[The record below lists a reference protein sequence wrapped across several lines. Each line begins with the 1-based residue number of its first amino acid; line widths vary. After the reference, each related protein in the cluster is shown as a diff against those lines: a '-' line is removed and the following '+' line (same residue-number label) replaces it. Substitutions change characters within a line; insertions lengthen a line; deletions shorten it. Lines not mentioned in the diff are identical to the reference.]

1 MGGMSEQDILHVT
14 FEPPI
19 NPFTPD
25 IGCKSWIPISPAAR
39 KCGVLLHPS
48 NGLNDRGRKDMRKI
62 QVLLPEEMIS
72 YLQSIVE
79 SGETE
84 SMSQTI
90 RKIIMKEMKANET
103 Q

>member
-1 MGGMSEQDILHVT
+1 
-14 FEPPI
+14 
-19 NPFTPD
+19 
-25 IGCKSWIPISPAAR
+25 
-39 KCGVLLHPS
+39 
-48 NGLNDRGRKDMRKI
+48 MRKI
-62 QVLLPEEMIS
+62 QVLLPEEMIA

-90 RKIIMKEMKANET
+90 RKIIMKEMKANEA

>member
-1 MGGMSEQDILHVT
+1 
-14 FEPPI
+14 
-19 NPFTPD
+19 
-25 IGCKSWIPISPAAR
+25 
-39 KCGVLLHPS
+39 
-48 NGLNDRGRKDMRKI
+48 MRKI
-62 QVLLPEEMIS
+62 QVLLPEEMIA
-72 YLQSIVE
+72 YLQGIVA

>member
-1 MGGMSEQDILHVT
+1 
-14 FEPPI
+14 
-19 NPFTPD
+19 
-25 IGCKSWIPISPAAR
+25 
-39 KCGVLLHPS
+39 
-48 NGLNDRGRKDMRKI
+48 MRKI
-62 QVLLPEEMIS
+62 QVLLPEEMIA

-79 SGETE
+79 SGDTE

>member
-1 MGGMSEQDILHVT
+1 
-14 FEPPI
+14 
-19 NPFTPD
+19 
-25 IGCKSWIPISPAAR
+25 
-39 KCGVLLHPS
+39 
-48 NGLNDRGRKDMRKI
+48 MRKI
-62 QVLLPEEMIS
+62 QVLLPEEMIA

-90 RKIIMKEMKANET
+90 RKIIMKEMKAKET

>member
-1 MGGMSEQDILHVT
+1 
-14 FEPPI
+14 
-19 NPFTPD
+19 
-25 IGCKSWIPISPAAR
+25 
-39 KCGVLLHPS
+39 
-48 NGLNDRGRKDMRKI
+48 MRKI
-62 QVLLPEEMIS
+62 QVLLPEEMIA

-90 RKIIMKEMKANET
+90 RKIILKEMKANET

>member
-1 MGGMSEQDILHVT
+1 MQELDPDFT
-14 FEPPI
+14 FSLKAKA
-19 NPFTPD
+19 FGRT
-25 IGCKSWIPISPAAR
+25 AR

-48 NGLNDRGRKDMRKI
+48 NGHRPRKKKDMRKI
-62 QVLLPEEMIS
+62 QVLLPEEMIA

-79 SGETE
+79 SGDTE

-90 RKIIMKEMKANET
+90 RKIIMKEMRKDET

>member
-1 MGGMSEQDILHVT
+1 
-14 FEPPI
+14 
-19 NPFTPD
+19 
-25 IGCKSWIPISPAAR
+25 
-39 KCGVLLHPS
+39 
-48 NGLNDRGRKDMRKI
+48 MRKI
-62 QVLLPEEMIS
+62 QVLLPEEMIE

-90 RKIIMKEMKANET
+90 RKIILKEMKANET

>member
-1 MGGMSEQDILHVT
+1 
-14 FEPPI
+14 
-19 NPFTPD
+19 
-25 IGCKSWIPISPAAR
+25 
-39 KCGVLLHPS
+39 
-48 NGLNDRGRKDMRKI
+48 MRKI
-62 QVLLPEEMIS
+62 QVLLPEEMIA
-72 YLQSIVE
+72 YIQSIVE

>member
-1 MGGMSEQDILHVT
+1 MQELDPDFTFSLKFTLQTYFYIRPTVT
-14 FEPPI
+14 
-19 NPFTPD
+19 
-25 IGCKSWIPISPAAR
+25 
-39 KCGVLLHPS
+39 
-48 NGLNDRGRKDMRKI
+48 DRGRKDMRKI
-62 QVLLPEEMIS
+62 QVLLPEEMIA

>member
-1 MGGMSEQDILHVT
+1 
-14 FEPPI
+14 
-19 NPFTPD
+19 
-25 IGCKSWIPISPAAR
+25 
-39 KCGVLLHPS
+39 
-48 NGLNDRGRKDMRKI
+48 MRKI
-62 QVLLPEEMIS
+62 QVLLPEEMIV

-90 RKIIMKEMKANET
+90 RRIIMKEMKANET

>member
-1 MGGMSEQDILHVT
+1 
-14 FEPPI
+14 
-19 NPFTPD
+19 
-25 IGCKSWIPISPAAR
+25 
-39 KCGVLLHPS
+39 
-48 NGLNDRGRKDMRKI
+48 MRKI
-62 QVLLPEEMIS
+62 QVLLPEEMIA

-79 SGETE
+79 SGETD

>member
-1 MGGMSEQDILHVT
+1 MQELDPDFT
-14 FEPPI
+14 FSLKAKA
-19 NPFTPD
+19 FGRT
-25 IGCKSWIPISPAAR
+25 AR

-48 NGLNDRGRKDMRKI
+48 NGLNDRGRKNMRKI
-62 QVLLPEEMIS
+62 QVLLPEEMIA

-79 SGETE
+79 SGDTE